1 MGIKTVKLQPESTG
15 DPEKLNCT
23 VNLQAFV
30 FAAYYPTVTSE
41 FKYIWLQLPQ
51 EGIRKKKI
59 KIKRV
64 IKNNGYMLC
73 SILVMEI
80 SLFVDNLVFQD
91 TFATISLLLLCSPS
105 LSYLVQ

>member
-30 FAAYYPTVTSE
+30 FAAYYHTVTSE
-41 FKYIWLQLPQ
+41 FKCIWLQLPQ
-51 EGIRKKKI
+51 EGIRKKK
-59 KIKRV
+59 KRKRV

-73 SILVMEI
+73 SILVIEI
-80 SLFVDNLVFQD
+80 SLFVDNLVFQY